1 MAFQSRRCMAYLS
14 LLHPSAPFF
23 LFFRSILLFYFSV
36 PVCAT
41 IFLRISLFLLLIF
54 LPFFPCSN
62 AFLAQ
67 RFCHSFRFF
76 PFSFLSFFCRRNDKT
91 TPTRR
96 SSWVNHFI
104 IEVSGKKKTESISL
118 VAVMLGL
125 TNRLV
130 SLFRLAF
137 SVVPAAEQPYSLFFL
152 RTLFSFFEFRQ

>member
-1 MAFQSRRCMAYLS
+1 L
-14 LLHPSAPFF
+14 
-23 LFFRSILLFYFSV
+23 
-36 PVCAT
+36 
-41 IFLRISLFLLLIF
+41 
-54 LPFFPCSN
+54 
-62 AFLAQ
+62 
-67 RFCHSFRFF
+67 FRFF
-76 PFSFLSFFCRRNDKT
+76 PFSFFCRGNDKT

-118 VAVMLGL
+118 VAAMLGL

-130 SLFRLAF
+130 FRLAF